1 MKKLA
6 FIIKNILK
14 FWWWQDIEKSNIFIR
29 LMNLGMA
36 SFLSFCL
43 LAWMYGESF
52 NIILRSFISI
62 YGVLCFISFWPVS
75 YLFDEKDKAK
85 GSTFYIFQN
94 ISVFFSI
101 IILVVYILKNYD
113 RVKS

>member
-1 MKKLA
+1 MDVWRKLEYYIK
-6 FIIKNILK
+6 IIYKYL
-14 FWWWQDIEKSNIFIR
+14 W
-29 LMNLGMA
+29 
-36 SFLSFCL
+36 SFMLH
-43 LAWMYGESF
+43 
-52 NIILRSFISI
+52 
-62 YGVLCFISFWPVS
+62 VFWPVS
-75 YLFDEKDKAK
+75 YLFDEKDKVK

>member
-6 FIIKNILK
+6 FVIKNILK

-43 LAWMYGESF
+43 LAWMYGES
-52 NIILRSFISI
+52 
-62 YGVLCFISFWPVS
+62 
-75 YLFDEKDKAK
+75 
-85 GSTFYIFQN
+85 
-94 ISVFFSI
+94 
-101 IILVVYILKNYD
+101 
-113 RVKS
+113 

>member
-36 SFLSFCL
+36 LFLSFCL
-43 LAWMYGESF
+43 LVWMYGENF
-52 NIILRSFISI
+52 NIILKIIYKYLWSSMFHVFLASFI
-62 YGVLCFISFWPVS
+62 FI
-75 YLFDEKDKAK
+75 
-85 GSTFYIFQN
+85 
-94 ISVFFSI
+94 
-101 IILVVYILKNYD
+101 
-113 RVKS
+113 

>member
-14 FWWWQDIEKSNIFIR
+14 FWYWQDIEKSNIFIR

-36 SFLSFCL
+36 LFLSFCL
-43 LAWMYGESF
+43 LVWMYGESF

-62 YGVLCFISFWPVS
+62 YGVLCFMSFGQFHI
-75 YLFDEKDKAK
+75 YLMKRIK
-85 GSTFYIFQN
+85 
-94 ISVFFSI
+94 
-101 IILVVYILKNYD
+101 
-113 RVKS
+113 